1 MALLPMT
8 GATSQAL
15 FLCFAFLQV
24 CWPQLVA
31 ATSANGV
38 IYNHATHR
46 LHKLSRGLKVE
57 VYHPP
62 SVFEVSQLRLITA
75 LPLDVLMKF
84 EDLWTRCRGIITDIS
99 ITSARLCN
107 LFSAV
112 KAPGQLFRALIQI
125 WIQFGWRPLR
135 VFCSKSCK
143 QPFSSSPHV
152 RVLKCCSIGWY
163 FIRKRRCS
171 RWLQYRWQSGFIRI
185 LVCYTE

>member
-1 MALLPMT
+1 MALLPRT
-8 GATSQAL
+8 DATSL
-15 FLCFAFLQV
+15 FLCFALLQV

-31 ATSANGV
+31 VTSANGV

-62 SVFEVSQLRLITA
+62 SVFEVSQFRLITA

-84 EDLWTRCRGIITDIS
+84 EDLWTRCRDIVTNIS

-112 KAPGQLFRALIQI
+112 KATCQLLRALIHI

-135 VFCSKSCK
+135 VFFSKSCR
-143 QPFSSSPHV
+143 QPFSSLPHV
-152 RVLKCCSIGWY
+152 LKYCPIGWN

-171 RWLQYRWQSGFIRI
+171 RWLQYRWHSGFIRI